1 MSIFKKLF
9 KIEKRDGASSEEFTS
24 LTGVGLSFL
33 TNKESKIDSISLS
46 AVFAAIEIISNSIAE
61 IPIDVKTMKEN
72 KETVVTD
79 HPLYAMFNA
88 GIQTKFMLMKM
99 LIVDMLIEG
108 NGFAYIE
115 RDNNGKPVSLIYCPR
130 KSVTINYNEN
140 TRKLYYQCPKIQKGY
155 IEPINMIHLV
165 KNTEDGIKGRGILSY
180 AHCTLE
186 LAKSTEEAAHGYFE
200 GKCHVAGILSTDV
213 QRLTQQQRNDIRT
226 AWSEAHGKNGSGMAV
241 LEAGMKYEP
250 VSSNSK
256 DAQLLETR
264 LFNLQDIARFF
275 NISPVLLGD
284 LTHSSYSTIEASLL
298 EFVTHTLYPYITLIE
313 NEFTRKLILPSEK
326 SLYIDLDDDYIIKS
340 DKSSQAEY
348 LTKLTSNGIITINE
362 ARKHLG
368 LNPIEGGDSLHIPY
382 TNIGQNTI
390 TGQNKINTSEKEED
404 E

>member
-1 MSIFKKLF
+1 MTILN
-9 KIEKRDGASSEEFTS
+9 KIMGVEKRDASSAVDNQYVD
-24 LTGVGLSFL
+24 GVGLSFL
-33 TNKESKIDSISLS
+33 NNKASSIDSISLS
-46 AVFAAIEIISNSIAE
+46 SVFAAIEIISNSIAE
-61 IPIDVKTMKEN
+61 IPIDVKTKKEN
-72 KETVVTD
+72 KETVLVD
-79 HPLYAMFNA
+79 HPIYGLFNN

-115 RDNNGKPVSLIYCPR
+115 RDGAGRPINLVYCPR

-140 TRKLYYQCPKIQKGY
+140 TRKLLYQCTKVKKGY
-155 IEPINMIHLV
+155 IEPIDMLHLV
-165 KNTEDGIKGRGILSY
+165 KNTEDGIRGKGILSY
-180 AHCTLE
+180 AKWSLD
-186 LAKSTEEAAHGYFE
+186 LAKSTEEAAHGYFD
-200 GKCHVAGILSTDV
+200 GKCHVAGILSTDAT
-213 QRLTQQQRNDIRT
+213 RLTQQQRNDIRS
-226 AWSEAHGKNGSGMAV
+226 AWREAHGKTGSGMAV
-241 LEAGMKYEP
+241 LEAGMKYQP

-284 LTHSSYSTIEASLL
+284 LTHSSYKTIEASLL

-326 SLYIDLDDDYIIKS
+326 GLYIDLDDNYIIKS
-340 DKSSQAEY
+340 DKTSQAEY

-368 LNPIEGGDSLHIPY
+368 LNPIEGGDILSIPY
-382 TNIGQNTI
+382 TNIDQNTI
-390 TGQNKINTSEKEED
+390 GGQQNKNKSEEQED

>member
-1 MSIFKKLF
+1 MSIFRNLL
-9 KIEKRDGASSEEFTS
+9 KIEKRDGDTQAASNTAVD
-24 LTGVGLSFL
+24 GVGLSFL
-33 TNKESKIDSISLS
+33 NTKASKIDSISLS
-46 AVFAAIEIISNSIAE
+46 AVFAAIDIISNSVAE
-61 IPIDVKTMKEN
+61 IPIDVKINKEN
-72 KETVVTD
+72 KETVVQD
-79 HPLYAMFNA
+79 HPLYFMFNN
-88 GIQTKFMLMKM
+88 GIQTKFLLMKM
-99 LIVDMLIEG
+99 LIVDMLIDG

-115 RDNNGKPVSLIYCPR
+115 RDSTGRPTSLIYCPR

-140 TRKLYYQCPKIQKGY
+140 TRKLYYQCPKIAKGY
-155 IEPINMIHLV
+155 IEPINMIHLM
-165 KNTEDGIKGRGILSY
+165 KNTEDGITGKGILHY
-180 AHCTLE
+180 ARWTLE
-186 LAKSTEEAAHGYFE
+186 LSKATEEAAHGYFE

-213 QRLTQQQRNDIRT
+213 QRLNQQQRNDIRA
-226 AWSEAHGKNGSGMAV
+226 AWKEAHGKNGSGMAV
-241 LEAGMKYEP
+241 LEAGMKYSP

-275 NISPVLLGD
+275 NIRPVLLGD

-326 SLYIDLDDDYIIKS
+326 GLYIDLDDNYIIKS

-348 LTKLTSNGIITINE
+348 LSKLTGSGIITVNE
-362 ARKHLG
+362 ARKQLG
-368 LNPIEGGDSLHIPY
+368 LNPIDGGDILSIPY

-390 TGQNKINTSEKEED
+390 NSTNKSEEKED

>member
-1 MSIFKKLF
+1 MSIFGKLL
-9 KIEKRDGASSEEFTS
+9 KIETRNASDQQVIDTT
-24 LTGVGLSFL
+24 TGVGLSFL
-33 TNKESKIDSISLS
+33 NKKTSTVESISLS
-46 AVFAAIEIISNSIAE
+46 PVFAAIEIISNSVAE

-72 KETVVTD
+72 KETVLRE
-79 HPLYAMFNA
+79 HPLYNMFNSC
-88 GIQTKFMLMKM
+88 IQTKFMLMKM

-115 RDNNGKPVSLIYCPR
+115 RDKKGTPTSLVYCPR
-130 KSVTINYNEN
+130 GSVSINYNQN
-140 TRKLYYQCPKIQKGY
+140 TRRLFYECPSIQKGF

-165 KNTEDGIKGRGILSY
+165 KNTEDGIRGKGILKY
-180 AHCTLE
+180 ANYSLD
-186 LAKSTEEAAHGYFE
+186 LAKSTEEAAHEYFN

-284 LTHSSYSTIEASLL
+284 LSHSSYSTIEASLL

-326 SLYIDLDDDYIIKS
+326 GLYIDLDDNYIIKS
-340 DKSSQAEY
+340 DKASQAEY
-348 LTKLTSNGIITINE
+348 LSKLTSNGIITVNE

-368 LNPIEGGDSLHIPY
+368 LNPIEGGDTLQIPY
-382 TNIGQNTI
+382 TNINDNIIGGNNI
-390 TGQNKINTSEKEED
+390 NKSEVQED
-404 E
+404 EE